1 MKVNLNILEHLVI
14 ITIVFAI
21 YYPENMRIWFSAV
34 IQYILIKKHKHTH
47 PVQCALNAQTF
58 L

>member
-34 IQYILIKKHKHTH
+34 IQYILIKNHTH